1 MFRAMSNLPRGP
13 ELLAALQEALCKCHG
28 DLLEACRR
36 VGASYR
42 AVVAWREADP
52 EAAAGLR
59 EAQLY
64 GWATLES
71 AAYERAVKGVEKGV
85 WYKGE
90 CVGHEREY
98 SDGLLAQM
106 LKARV
111 PGYGE
116 SHGPAGMTVNVA
128 IMPRAESYEEWVV
141 QREQALKPS
150 QPVQLQP
157 ASRALIDLE
166 AIPVRVS
173 ALRDV
178 L

>member
-1 MFRAMSNLPRGP
+1 
-13 ELLAALQEALCKCHG
+13 
-28 DLLEACRR
+28 
-36 VGASYR
+36 
-42 AVVAWREADP
+42 VAWRDADP

-71 AAYERAVKGVEKGV
+71 AAYERAVKGVERGV

-90 CVGHEREY
+90 CVGHERDY

-116 SHGPAGMTVNVA
+116 TSGHSGMTVNVA
-128 IMPRAESYEEWVV
+128 IMPRAESYAEWIV
-141 QREQALKPS
+141 QREQALSPNQ
-150 QPVQLQP
+150 QPVQSSQP
-157 ASRALIDLE
+157 ASRVLIDV
-166 AIPVRVS
+166 PVRVS